1 MRCIAYMVI
10 LINIAQTFLDG
21 LKWLMEGNNWLF
33 LLPVLFISL
42 FTMFYMVRI
51 KETFLI
57 FIWYL
62 ATVAIGSLIIVL
74 LWGDQQAFLFAAAFL
89 LLYLF
94 AYIPYLL
101 KRFHVVKKG
110 KHAASPNRLKDVS
123 ERRTRSDR

>member
-1 MRCIAYMVI
+1 MGI

-89 LLYLF
+89 LLYLLPISRIYSKDF
-94 AYIPYLL
+94 MSSKRQTCGFSEPL
-101 KRFHVVKKG
+101 KGCLRKTDKI
-110 KHAASPNRLKDVS
+110 
-123 ERRTRSDR
+123 

>member
-1 MRCIAYMVI
+1 MRCIAYMGI

-74 LWGDQQAFLFAAAFL
+74 CGEINRHFFAAPFL

-110 KHAASPNRLKDVS
+110 KHAASPNRSKDVS